1 MRVPTG
7 ASPFHD
13 ALCLCRDPGPPRES
27 SGTGLHNE
35 PALVQQTQLQRRAD
49 PPVAVPPRH
58 PQVGLR
64 QVPPLSDLWG
74 NAVQACVFMQGS
86 LSAISRAPRGMGSK
100 LPPALRAPANWPHLP
115 SPHPSFPGPRL
126 SLMCSSPPAHP
137 DLSPLNQGSD
147 THSSPEFCVALQ
159 CSVLA
164 LSIMFYTPCHLG

>member
-1 MRVPTG
+1 MVFPKLEAMHVPTG

-13 ALCLCRDPGPPRES
+13 ALCLCRDPGSPRES

-74 NAVQACVFMQGS
+74 NAAQASCRGLCLQ
-86 LSAISRAPRGMGSK
+86 SRGPLVAWAASS
-100 LPPALRAPANWPHLP
+100 HLP
-115 SPHPSFPGPRL
+115 FGLLPTGPTSRPPTPLFQVLGCPSCVPLLLLTLTSPH
-126 SLMCSSPPAHP
+126 
-137 DLSPLNQGSD
+137 
-147 THSSPEFCVALQ
+147 
-159 CSVLA
+159 
-164 LSIMFYTPCHLG
+164 